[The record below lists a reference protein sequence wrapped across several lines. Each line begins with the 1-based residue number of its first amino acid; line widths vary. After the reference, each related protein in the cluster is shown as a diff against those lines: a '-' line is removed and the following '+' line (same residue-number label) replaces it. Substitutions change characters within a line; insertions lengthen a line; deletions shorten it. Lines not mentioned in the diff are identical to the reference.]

1 MQPAIV
7 VMENVPGILSM
18 KKGDV
23 IKGVYQSLHRLGYV
37 FHKTPW
43 VLDAERYG
51 VPQMRRRVII
61 VAAKEECFLPDYPEP
76 IFEKCM
82 GRRENVD
89 NQISLSLSSYPI
101 TVGEALKGLP
111 PLMEINDYFP
121 KDASIDDAYNKWCQG
136 EISVEE
142 LLKER
147 G

>member
-1 MQPAIV
+1 
-7 VMENVPGILSM
+7 
-18 KKGDV
+18 
-23 IKGVYQSLHRLGYV
+23 
-37 FHKTPW
+37 
-43 VLDAERYG
+43 
-51 VPQMRRRVII
+51 
-61 VAAKEECFLPDYPEP
+61 
-76 IFEKCM
+76 M

-89 NQISLSLSSYPI
+89 NQISLALSSYPI